1 MKRLFAFFL
10 LGLRAVFL
18 HPVRQLFTPAD
29 RKGKAGF
36 LRNYAPEA
44 LVPATRQD
52 RADLVRFT
60 GCVNCGLC
68 DAVCPLVSK
77 LPPSEW
83 RGPSLFALAYSRASP
98 ELPHLRGPV
107 ALLDL
112 CGTCTRC
119 RDICPRGVPLL
130 DIFAFTRRKLAQVDA
145 VRSDASVRSA
155 PSEDVADVPATAP
168 GFTA

>member
-10 LGLRAVFL
+10 LGVRAVLL
-18 HPVRQLFTPAD
+18 HPLRQLFTPAD

-36 LRNYAPEA
+36 LRSYAPEA
-44 LVPATRQD
+44 LVPATPQD

-68 DAVCPLVSK
+68 DAVCPLVAK
-77 LPPSEW
+77 LTPSEW

-145 VRSDASVRSA
+145 VRADLSADARSEPAADA
-155 PSEDVADVPATAP
+155 PAAAP

>member
-1 MKRLFAFFL
+1 MKRFFAFFL
-10 LGLRAVFL
+10 LGVRAVFI
-18 HPVRQLFTPAD
+18 HPIRQLFTPPD

-44 LVPATRQD
+44 LVPATQQD
-52 RADLVRFT
+52 RRDLMRFT

-68 DAVCPLVSK
+68 DAVCPLVPQ

-107 ALLDL
+107 AILDL

-119 RDICPRGVPLL
+119 RDVCPRGVPLL
-130 DIFAFTRRKLAQVDA
+130 DIFAFTRRKLAQVDEA
-145 VRSDASVRSA
+145 RGEPASA
-155 PSEDVADVPATAP
+155 EEHPVPAAVP

>member
-1 MKRLFAFFL
+1 MKRIFAFFL
-10 LGLRAVFL
+10 LGVRAVIL

-36 LRNYAPEA
+36 LRSYAPEA
-44 LVPATRQD
+44 LVPATVQD
-52 RADLVRFT
+52 RADLQRFT
-60 GCVNCGLC
+60 ACVNCGLC
-68 DAVCPLVSK
+68 DAVCPLVAK

-112 CGTCTRC
+112 CGACTRC
-119 RDICPRGVPLL
+119 RDVCPRGVPLL

-145 VRSDASVRSA
+145 VRAEGSRNATRAEDEADA
-155 PSEDVADVPATAP
+155 PAAAP

>member
-1 MKRLFAFFL
+1 MKRFVAFFL
-10 LGLRAVFL
+10 LGVRAVFI
-18 HPVRQLFTPAD
+18 HPIRELFTSPD

-44 LVPATRQD
+44 LVPATPQD
-52 RADLVRFT
+52 RADLMRFT

-68 DAVCPLVSK
+68 DAVCPLVAQ

-112 CGTCTRC
+112 CGTCTLC
-119 RDICPRGVPLL
+119 RDVCPRGVPLL
-130 DIFAFTRRKLAQVDA
+130 DIFDFTRRKLAQVDA
-145 VRSDASVRSA
+145 VRAGGAAQGPSDEEGA
-155 PSEDVADVPATAP
+155 VPAAVP

>member
-1 MKRLFAFFL
+1 MRRLFAFFL
-10 LGLRAVFL
+10 LGLRAIFL
-18 HPVRQLFTPAD
+18 HPIRQLFTPPD

-36 LRNYAPEA
+36 LRSYAPEA
-44 LVPATRQD
+44 LVPATPQD
-52 RADLVRFT
+52 RRDLMRFT

-68 DAVCPLVSK
+68 DAVCPLIAK

-112 CGTCTRC
+112 CGTCTLC
-119 RDICPRGVPLL
+119 RDVCPRRVPLL

-145 VRSDASVRSA
+145 LRSDASGIASRPEEA
-155 PSEDVADVPATAP
+155 ALPAAAP

>member
-10 LGLRAVFL
+10 LGIRALFI
-18 HPVRQLFTPAD
+18 HPVRALFTSPD
-29 RKGKAGF
+29 KKGKAGF
-36 LRNYAPEA
+36 LKSYAPEA
-44 LVPATRQD
+44 LVPATPQD
-52 RADLVRFT
+52 RADLMRFT

-68 DAVCPLVSK
+68 DAVCPLVPQ

-98 ELPHLRGPV
+98 ELPHLRGAV
-107 ALLDL
+107 AILDL

-119 RDICPRGVPLL
+119 RDVCPRGVPLL

-145 VRSDASVRSA
+145 VRSNGSGSSESTETMTA
-155 PSEDVADVPATAP
+155 PLTAP

>member
-1 MKRLFAFFL
+1 MKRVFAFFL
-10 LGLRAVFL
+10 LGVRAVIL
-18 HPVRQLFTPAD
+18 HPIRQLFTPPE

-36 LRNYAPEA
+36 LRSYAPEA
-44 LVPATRQD
+44 LVPATAQD
-52 RADLVRFT
+52 RADLVTFT

-68 DAVCPLVSK
+68 DAVCPLVAK

-119 RDICPRGVPLL
+119 RDVCPRGVPLL

-145 VRSDASVRSA
+145 LRSEGSATSTPADAETHA
-155 PSEDVADVPATAP
+155 PAAAP

>member
-1 MKRLFAFFL
+1 MKRFFAFFL
-10 LGLRAVFL
+10 LGVRAVVL
-18 HPVRQLFTPAD
+18 HPLRQLFTPPD

-36 LRNYAPEA
+36 LRSYAPEA
-44 LVPATRQD
+44 LVPATAQD
-52 RADLVRFT
+52 RADLQRFT

-68 DAVCPLVSK
+68 DAICPLVAK

-119 RDICPRGVPLL
+119 RDVCPRGVPLL
-130 DIFAFTRRKLAQVDA
+130 DIFAYTRRKLAQVDA
-145 VRSDASVRSA
+145 VRSETSSPPASAQDEADA
-155 PSEDVADVPATAP
+155 PAAAP

>member
-10 LGLRAVFL
+10 LGVRAVL
-18 HPVRQLFTPAD
+18 IHPIRQLFMSPD

-36 LRNYAPEA
+36 LRSYAPEA
-44 LVPATRQD
+44 LVPATLQD

-68 DAVCPLVSK
+68 DAVCPLVAK

-145 VRSDASVRSA
+145 VRSDASGVAVSPVPMQYQPRRSLKNRR
-155 PSEDVADVPATAP
+155 
-168 GFTA
+168 

>member
-10 LGLRAVFL
+10 LGVRAVVL
-18 HPVRQLFTPAD
+18 HPLRQLFTPAD

-36 LRNYAPEA
+36 LRSYAPEA
-44 LVPATRQD
+44 LVPATPQD

-68 DAVCPLVSK
+68 DAVCPLVAK

-145 VRSDASVRSA
+145 VR
-155 PSEDVADVPATAP
+155 ADVFADARSEPEADALASAP

>member
-10 LGLRAVFL
+10 LGVRAVVL
-18 HPVRQLFTPAD
+18 HPIRQLFTPPD

-36 LRNYAPEA
+36 LRSYAPEA
-44 LVPATRQD
+44 LVPATAQD

-68 DAVCPLVSK
+68 DAICPLIPK

-119 RDICPRGVPLL
+119 RDVCPRGV
-130 DIFAFTRRKLAQVDA
+130 DRKSTRLNSSHPPESRMP
-145 VRSDASVRSA
+145 SSA
-155 PSEDVADVPATAP
+155 
-168 GFTA
+168 